1 MNTSTTNTDKKI
13 PANKKWSLRLVLVV
27 PFVMQVFAAVGV
39 TGWLSLRNGQQA
51 VNDVATQLRSETSQR
66 IKHQILTYLDE
77 PHKMNEVVASSIKS
91 WQLNRTNYSELE
103 RYLWYLVQQDIV
115 SFIQF
120 SSVRGESVGVERE
133 VGGEVILKYKDQT
146 TTPKR
151 NVYNLDNQGRR
162 IKLIEAQDYDSRTRP
177 WYKAAM
183 KSGKPIWS
191 EFFKRA
197 SHSSVATSLN
207 NPVYTETGQLIGV
220 VNNLFDI
227 EKIHRFLQEIKIGRM
242 GQTFIIERSGDL
254 VASSVIKESFAI
266 QGKEVER
273 IEAKNANNPI
283 IRATAQSLQKYVG
296 NFSTI
301 NSSRQLDFIFD
312 GERQFVQVV
321 PLQDGRGVD
330 WLIVV
335 VVPESDFME
344 RINANTRTTILL
356 CLGALVLASVVG
368 VFTSRW
374 ISRPILR
381 LKNASAAIANG
392 NLDQKVEVGKI
403 AELGVLSTSFNQM
416 AQQLRES
423 FSALEKTNQ
432 ELEARVDERTMELKA
447 ATLAADKANKAK
459 SEFLTNMSHELRTP
473 LNGILGYAQILRRSE
488 PLTEKGRKGIEIIY
502 QCGSHLLT
510 LINDILDL
518 SKIEAQKME
527 LYPNDFHF
535 LSFLEG
541 VVEICRLRAEQK
553 GITFIYQADSHL
565 PQSINADEKRL
576 RQVLINLLGNAVK
589 FTDTG
594 GVTFSVKVLENQ
606 EMTQQE
612 AVQNSL
618 SKSITR
624 IVRFQVQ
631 DTGVGLKEEQLQKI
645 FVPFEQVGDLKKQ
658 AEGTGLGL
666 PISNRIVSLMG
677 STLKVE
683 SELGKGSTFWFDVE
697 LQEAKD
703 GLVGSR
709 VTLYGTIAG
718 YQGAKRRVLIVDD
731 KWENRSV
738 IINMLEPIGFEV
750 AEASDGEQ
758 GLEKAKILK
767 PDVIITD
774 LVMPVMHGFELLK
787 QLQQSPELK
796 NIVAIASSASVFDA
810 DLFKSMEAGASDF
823 LPKPVQADMLLEMLR
838 KHLQLEWVYQEKQQ
852 GNFSKDETQRNFQ
865 VHPSEIE
872 LPQANILAQ
881 LHELA
886 QKGDFD
892 ELTAIAEMLKQQ
904 DIKFT
909 PFAEKLIELAEA
921 CQVKQVQ
928 EFIGQDFT
936 ND

>member
-1 MNTSTTNTDKKI
+1 MNTSTTNRDKKI
-13 PANKKWSLRLVLVV
+13 SANKKWSLRLVLVV
-27 PFVMQVFAAVGV
+27 PFVVQVFTAVGV
-39 TGWLSLRNGQQA
+39 TGWLSLRNGQKA

-91 WQLNRTNYSELE
+91 WQINRTDYSELE

-115 SFIQF
+115 NFIQF
-120 SSVRGESVGVERE
+120 SSVQGESVGVERE
-133 VGGEVILKYKDQT
+133 VDGEIVLKYKDQKT
-146 TTPKR
+146 APKR
-151 NVYNLDNQGRR
+151 NVYQLDNQGRR
-162 IKLIEAQDYDSRTRP
+162 IKLIEALDYDSRTRP
-177 WYKAAM
+177 WYKAAV
-183 KSGKPIWS
+183 KVGKPIWS
-191 EFFKRA
+191 EFFKRV
-197 SHSSVATSLN
+197 SHSSVAISLN
-207 NPVYTETGQLIGV
+207 NPVYSDTGQILGV

-227 EKIHRFLQEIKIGRM
+227 KQIHRFLREIEIGRM
-242 GQTFIIERSGDL
+242 GQTFIIERSGNL

-266 QGKEVER
+266 QGKELER

-283 IRATAQSLQKYVG
+283 IRATARSLQKSVG
-296 NFSTI
+296 NLNTI
-301 NSSRQLDFIFD
+301 TSSRQIDFIFN

-321 PLQDGRGVD
+321 PLQDGRGID

-344 RINANTRTTILL
+344 RINNNTRTTIFL
-356 CLGALVLASVVG
+356 CLGALVLASVFG

-381 LKNASAAIANG
+381 LKKASAAIAKG
-392 NLDQKVEVGKI
+392 NLDQKVEVGNI
-403 AELGVLSTSFNQM
+403 AELGILSTSFNQM

-423 FSALEKTNQ
+423 FRALEKTNQ
-432 ELEARVDERTMELKA
+432 ELEARVDERTVELKA
-447 ATLAADKANKAK
+447 AKEAADKANQAK

-488 PLTEKGRKGIEIIY
+488 ALTEKGRKGIEIIY

-510 LINDILDL
+510 LINDVLDL

-527 LYPNDFHF
+527 LYPNNFHF

-553 GITFIYQADSHL
+553 GITFIYHADAHL

-594 GVTFSVKVLENQ
+594 GVTFSVSVLKNY
-606 EMTQQE
+606 EMTQQD
-612 AVQNSL
+612 AVQNSPTKL
-618 SKSITR
+618 ITR

-631 DTGVGLKEEQLQKI
+631 DTGVGLQEEQLQKI
-645 FVPFEQVGDLKKQ
+645 FVPFEQVGDIKKQ
-658 AEGTGLGL
+658 SEGTGLGL

-697 LQEAKD
+697 LQESQD
-703 GLVGSR
+703 WLVGAR

-718 YQGAKRRVLIVDD
+718 YQGAKRKVLIVDD

-758 GLEKAKILK
+758 GLEKAKILQ

-796 NIVAIASSASVFDA
+796 NIVAIASSASVFDT
-810 DLFKSMEAGASDF
+810 DLFKSMEAGASEF
-823 LPKPVQADMLLEMLR
+823 LPKPVQADMLLAMLG
-838 KHLQLEWVYQEKQQ
+838 KHLQLEWVYQEQQ
-852 GNFSKDETQRNFQ
+852 QDNLRKNETSKNSQ
-865 VHPSEIE
+865 VYPCEIE

-881 LHELA
+881 LYELS

-892 ELTAIAEMLKQQ
+892 ELTAIAETLKQQ
-904 DIKFT
+904 DTKYVPFT
-909 PFAEKLIELAEA
+909 DKLIELAEA

-928 EFIGQDFT
+928 EFLGQYFT
-936 ND
+936 NN